1 MDERGENY
9 SFFTR
14 HPTLVTAHIGERN
27 LRRNTLGRRMSASV
41 KAVIVAALFAAWSA
55 GCSAPTE
62 SGARAGPREIIRA
75 REQLSDYAA
84 ECTARHG
91 YDPESASGLG
101 AHALGNGE
109 REWRECIYG
118 GIEKILMPK
127 TLTPEPYR
135 TAITEDRKMT
145 ESIAEGKMTRAQ
157 RRERVQEIVAEID
170 RIEEAN
176 RVNIQTQAIDR
187 TMKQEIQR
195 QLDVTRRN
203 MIMPLGR

>member
-1 MDERGENY
+1 
-9 SFFTR
+9 
-14 HPTLVTAHIGERN
+14 
-27 LRRNTLGRRMSASV
+27 MSASV
-41 KAVIVAALFAAWSA
+41 KAAIVAALLAASSA

-62 SGARAGPREIIRA
+62 SGSKAGSREIVRA

-91 YDPESASGLG
+91 YDPESASSLG
-101 AHALGNGE
+101 PHALGTGE
-109 REWRECIYG
+109 REWRECVYG
-118 GIEKILMPK
+118 GIEKFLIPK
-127 TLTPEPYR
+127 TLTPEVYR

-145 ESIAEGKMTRAQ
+145 ESIAAGKMTRAQ
-157 RRERVQEIVAEID
+157 RRERVQEILAEID

-187 TMKQEIQR
+187 TMKEEIQR
-195 QLDVTRRN
+195 QLDVTRRG